1 MSTLLPYT
9 TLFRSL
15 VDGLSFNSV
24 ATSSDVDNLNIISSG
39 PVPPNPSELLA
50 SKQFEKFLDDAA
62 HMYEMIIIDSPPLL
76 AVTDSQVL
84 ATKVD
89 GVIVIARSTQTETT
103 QLEESVDLI
112 GKVNGNIIG
121 TVLNDVQKED
131 NSNYY
136 YYYV

>member
-1 MSTLLPYT
+1 
-9 TLFRSL
+9 
-15 VDGLSFNSV
+15 
-24 ATSSDVDNLNIISSG
+24 
-39 PVPPNPSELLA
+39 
-50 SKQFEKFLDDAA
+50 
-62 HMYEMIIIDSPPLL
+62 MIIIDSPPLL

-136 YYYV
+136 YYYG

>member
-24 ATSSDVDNLNIISSG
+24 ATSSDVDNLNIISSR
-39 PVPPNPSELLA
+39 PVPPNPSELHA

-76 AVTDSQVL
+76 AVTDTQVL

-89 GVIVIARSTQTETT
+89 GVIVIARSTQTDTT
-103 QLEESVDLI
+103 QLKESVDLI

-121 TVLNDVQKED
+121 IDND
-131 NSNYY
+131 SIFF
-136 YYYV
+136 